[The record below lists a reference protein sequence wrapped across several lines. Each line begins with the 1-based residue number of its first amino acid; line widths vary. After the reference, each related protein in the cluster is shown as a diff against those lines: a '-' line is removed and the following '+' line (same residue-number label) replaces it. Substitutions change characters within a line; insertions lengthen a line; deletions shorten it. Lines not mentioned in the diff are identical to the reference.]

1 MTCGIY
7 KITNKINGHCYIGQ
21 SINIEERWRE
31 HRNSINTVNSW
42 DRSIYQAIRKYGKEN
57 FSWEIIEECS
67 KEELDN
73 KEIYWINYYNSYKN
87 GYNQTTG
94 GEGTHGNGIKI
105 TKEQVNKIRDLLK
118 NTNLTN
124 KEIGDKYNVS
134 ETLISAINTGYYWY
148 DLNIKYPI
156 RVPEGCFS
164 YRNNNGITYYKKIKN
179 NFNNKREKWPDRETL
194 KQKIRTNSFE
204 SIAKEYGFKSG
215 NSPKK
220 WCIAYNLPYRK
231 IDIEKISDEDW
242 ELI

>member
-7 KITNKINGHCYIGQ
+7 KIENKINGHCYIGQ

-31 HRNSINTVNSW
+31 HRNSINTANSW

-73 KEIYWINYYNSYKN
+73 KEIYWISYYNSYKN

-105 TKEQVNKIRDLLK
+105 TKEQVSKIRDLLK

-134 ETLISAINTGYYWY
+134 ETLISAINTGYYWKE
-148 DLNIKYPI
+148 LNIEYPI
-156 RVPEGCFS
+156 RVPEGYFS
-164 YRNNNGITYYKKIKN
+164 YRNNNGITYYKKIKIILII
-179 NFNNKREKWPDRETL
+179 KEKNGL
-194 KQKIRTNSFE
+194 
-204 SIAKEYGFKSG
+204 
-215 NSPKK
+215 
-220 WCIAYNLPYRK
+220 
-231 IDIEKISDEDW
+231 IEK
-242 ELI
+242 L